1 MKPIL
6 PGATLGIF
14 GGGELGRGIALAAR
28 ALGYRVHVLDPD
40 PACAARSVAERCV
53 TAAFDDA
60 VAADE
65 LARVCA
71 VVTLETEEI
80 GSAAIAAAERHAP
93 VRPCGEVLAVVEDG
107 GRRRDWLGRHG
118 YPVESGAGEAPV
130 DLAADLTVLVARSAT
145 GETAVYPPSLDHR
158 EQRHLDW
165 SVLPGP
171 MPPEVSR
178 EAVAIASGIARA
190 LEVEGLLA
198 VGLSLTRD
206 GRLLVGDLA
215 ARPRDAF
222 RTTELA
228 CATGQLEQ
236 LVRAV
241 CGLPL
246 GSVEVLRPAA
256 IVSLSADLSRGGR
269 APAFEKALALPG
281 VRLHLHGTGP
291 APAGRRMG
299 HLSALGPTAEE
310 AVALARRARALLSA

>member
-1 MKPIL
+1 MNPIL
-6 PGATLGIF
+6 PGAALGIF

-40 PACAARSVAERCV
+40 AACAARSVAERCV

-65 LARVCA
+65 LARGCA
-71 VVTLETEEI
+71 VVTLETGEI
-80 GSAAIAAAERHAP
+80 GLASIAAAERHAP
-93 VRPCGEVLAVVEDG
+93 VRPSGAVLAVLLDR
-107 GRRRDWLGRHG
+107 GRQRDWLGRHG
-118 YPVESGAGEAPV
+118 FLVDLGAGEAPL
-130 DLAADLTVLVARSAT
+130 DLAADLSVLVARSAT
-145 GETAVYPPSLDHR
+145 GETAVYPPSLNHH
-158 EQRHLDW
+158 EQRLLDW

-171 MPPEVSR
+171 VPPEVSR
-178 EAVAIASGIARA
+178 EAVAIGSGIARA

-198 VGLSLTRD
+198 VGLSLGRD
-206 GRLLVGDLA
+206 GRLLVGELS
-215 ARPRDAF
+215 PSPHDAF

-246 GSVEVLRPAA
+246 GSVEVVRPAA
-256 IVSLSADLSRGGR
+256 IVNLPGDLSRGDR
-269 APAFEKALALPG
+269 APAFERALALPG

-291 APAGRRMG
+291 ARAGRLMG
-299 HLSALGPTAEE
+299 HLSALGPAAAG